1 MTAGESA
8 AREAERQGALAQ
20 AHRQAAEVA
29 ARKANSYAIAAVTE
43 KQTAALL
50 SCLESQGFYLLE
62 DRRWP
67 GSRHAQVDL
76 IVIGPSGVFIV
87 DTKAWSHV
95 QIADR
100 RLYRDQADVTDEVS
114 TLVDLA
120 EHTIAVLAEVGLP
133 AGEVRIVLAMAG
145 YDRLDQIIDGDI
157 RVLGQKQ
164 LLSAIR
170 QYGQR
175 LSKEQVDLVVNRAE
189 SLFEPVAPPAPITP
203 LVPEPVLTMPAQPTL
218 FTVEEI
224 SKALLEPVLAKPIE
238 AWMSFL
244 HPQQARLVRRSFPGP
259 SRVRGPAGTGKT
271 VVGLHRAAYLART
284 RPGKILVAT
293 YVSTLPKVLRELM
306 RRLAPEVV
314 ERVDFTGIHAF
325 ARRILDER
333 GVEYRL
339 QPKAA
344 DEAFAEA
351 WRRVGVA
358 STLPATQPMNYWHE
372 EIDYVLK
379 GRGVTTFDQY
389 ADLTRTG
396 RRFALSL
403 ARRQEVWALYK
414 AYDEELRARG
424 VHDYADLILL
434 AEQALRIAPMT
445 EPYTAVLVDEA
456 QDLSCAM
463 IRLLHSLV
471 GDAPDGLTLIGD
483 GQQSIYPGGYTLAEA
498 GVSVSGRGVVLDI
511 NYRNT
516 AQIVAFAQRLVAS
529 DEYADIEGTL
539 QRGDTPSA
547 IPRSGP
553 TPDHV
558 WCDSWAQ
565 MNRATVA
572 RVIEVTRH
580 DGTSYGDVAVL
591 CATHAAANS
600 VAAALRGAYV
610 PVQPLED
617 YIGTPADAVKVG
629 TIKRAK
635 GLEFKHVLL
644 SHVPHHMTTPAPPVD
659 RDLERWV
666 LGQRELF
673 VAMTRARDDLWVGIL
688 S

>member
-20 AHRQAAEVA
+20 AHRHAAEAA
-29 ARKANSYAIAAVTE
+29 ARKANSYAIAALTE

-50 SCLESQGFYLLE
+50 SSLEPQGFHLLE

-100 RLYRDQADVTDEVS
+100 HIYRDQADVTEEVS
-114 TLVDLA
+114 SLVDLA
-120 EHTIAVLAEVGLP
+120 EQTIAVLAEVGLP
-133 AGEVRIVLAMAG
+133 AGEVRVVLAMAG
-145 YDRLDQIIDGDI
+145 YNLDQMIDGDI

-164 LLSAIR
+164 LVSAIR
-170 QYGQR
+170 QYGNR
-175 LSKEQVDLVVNRAE
+175 LSQEQVNVVVARAE
-189 SLFEPVAPPAPITP
+189 SLFEPVGPPAPISA
-203 LVPEPVLTMPAQPTL
+203 LVSEPVLSMPAQPSM
-218 FTVEEI
+218 FTAEEI
-224 SKALLEPVLAKPIE
+224 STALLEPVLAKPIE

-244 HPQQARLVRRSFPGP
+244 HPRQAKLVRRSFPGP

-284 RPGKILVAT
+284 RTGKILVAT

-314 ERVDFTGIHAF
+314 ERVEFTGIHAF

-333 GVEYRL
+333 GVECRL
-339 QPKAA
+339 HPEAA
-344 DEAFAEA
+344 DEAFKEA
-351 WRRVGVA
+351 WRRVGGV
-358 STLPATQPMNYWHE
+358 STLAATQSIKYWRE

-396 RRFALSL
+396 RRFALSPT
-403 ARRQEVWALYK
+403 RRQEVWALYK

-424 VHDYADLILL
+424 VHDYSDLILL
-434 AEQALRIAPMT
+434 AEQALRISPLT

-498 GVSVSGRGVVLDI
+498 GVSVSGRGVILDI

-529 DEYADIEGTL
+529 DEYADIEGTV
-539 QRGDTPSA
+539 QRGDVPSA

-553 TPDHV
+553 TPDLA
-558 WCDSWAQ
+558 WCDTRAQ

-572 RVIEVTRH
+572 RILRMTRSER
-580 DGTSYGDVAVL
+580 GSYGDVAVL
-591 CATHAAANS
+591 CSTHAAANS
-600 VAAALRGAYV
+600 VAAALRDAHV
-610 PVQPLED
+610 PVQLLED
-617 YIGTPADAVKVG
+617 YVGTPTAAVKVG

-644 SHVPHHMTTPAPPVD
+644 SHVPQDMTTTAPPVD
-659 RDLERWV
+659 MDLERWT
-666 LGQRELF
+666 LSQRELF

-688 S
+688 C